1 MRDALNATGRHMMYS
16 TELFHADPSTRSIN
30 HLTRVGTDV
39 RGTFASIMGEV
50 DSSNKYASIAAPGYF
65 NDMDC
70 LEIGIKHDTGAGL
83 TEVEEWTH
91 MALWSMMAAPLIAGN
106 DLRRMTQST
115 LDILTWKQ
123 ALGVNQD
130 PLGIQATMC
139 LDPRSP
145 KPGRLAIC

>member
-1 MRDALNATGRHMMYS
+1 M
-16 TELFHADPSTRSIN
+16 
-30 HLTRVGTDV
+30 
-39 RGTFASIMGEV
+39 
-50 DSSNKYASIAAPGYF
+50 
-65 NDMDC
+65 
-70 LEIGIKHDTGAGL
+70 
-83 TEVEEWTH
+83 EEWTH